1 MTLSG
6 IVDISAAAVSGN
18 GTTATTKLNSINASR
33 GSATSAINFNI
44 VEDLGGGLKAQGF
57 YAIDPRAIINDAT
70 ANFGRH
76 EAYVG
81 LSGGFGN
88 IRMGSINTASLTVN
102 GVGSVFG
109 TATGS
114 GYTELQLAAGGATR
128 FANSIRYDA
137 PTFVPGLAVNVTY
150 AAGNKDATSGGAN
163 PQVTDLGLAY
173 TNGPLQVSFSNLTR
187 SATVAQAE
195 VPGTF
200 AGTEEAPVILT
211 NGSAA
216 VSAGVKTTFNS
227 IAANYTMG
235 ALRVMGGIGKG
246 DMGSVAKDTD
256 LMRVGASYTMGAV
269 SLHAGYASLEIGNAA
284 NNKRTVTGLRGDY
297 ALSKRTT
304 AYVGYEA
311 YDTGAATKSDRNTA
325 MIGVRHNF

>member
-1 MTLSG
+1 MTISG
-6 IVDISAAAVSGN
+6 IVDIAAATVSGN

-44 VEDLGGGLKAQGF
+44 VEDLGGGMRAQGF
-57 YAIDPRAIINDAT
+57 YSIDPRAIINDST

-76 EAYVG
+76 EAFVG

-88 IRMGSINTASLTVN
+88 IRLGSINTASLAVN
-102 GVGSVFG
+102 GAGGPFG

-114 GYTELQLAAGGATR
+114 AFADIQTVAGGAVR

-137 PTFVPGLAVNVTY
+137 PTFVKGLSANVTY

-187 SATVAQAE
+187 SATVAQNE
-195 VPGTF
+195 V
-200 AGTEEAPVILT
+200 AGTDSVSGNVILT
-211 NGSAA
+211 LGTAA
-216 VSAGVKTTFNS
+216 VPAGVKTTFNS

-246 DMGSVAKDTD
+246 DMGSAAADTD

-269 SLHAGYASLEIGNAA
+269 ALHAQYSTLEIGNAA
-284 NNKRTVTGLRGDY
+284 NNKRTATGLRADY

-304 AYVGYEA
+304 TYVGYEA
-311 YDTGAATKSDRNTA
+311 YDSGAVRNSKRNTA